1 MKYGLLLCSH
11 TLALGNGTIENNSD
25 LFFTSVNQI
34 NKGGPDAIHSPN
46 HRRKLAE
53 MNLRAGK
60 QSIILSDITAALKFF
75 EHGISFLVEGRWTVH
90 YQLSVDLYD
99 AAAEA
104 ALVLEKND
112 AVKLYT
118 DELVDNAVLF
128 DDSLNCKFWMPL
140 GLVLY
145 TSTLHHNL
153 LNHSAL
159 FTFLRIIQN
168 RSVNCCIFSAWP
180 TSI

>member
-34 NKGGPDAIHSPN
+34 NKGGPDTIHSPD
-46 HRRKLAE
+46 HRRKLAVL
-53 MNLRAGK
+53 NLRAGK
-60 QSIILSDITAALKFF
+60 QSIVLSDLTAAFKFF

-104 ALVLEKND
+104 ALAIQNND

-128 DDSLNCKFWMPL
+128 DDSLNCKFWVCL
-140 GLVLY
+140 LVWSY
-145 TSTLHHNL
+145 THL
-153 LNHSAL
+153 LC
-159 FTFLRIIQN
+159 IIT
-168 RSVNCCIFSAWP
+168 C
-180 TSI
+180 